1 MLFTKRPLLLSLLVT
16 VLALPRLQ
24 AADKDGTLRI
34 GFIGR
39 AGTDPVYQV
48 ALAGARRAAIDLA
61 ATYETKIKIED
72 LTPAAGDPK
81 DQVAAIEQLVH
92 EGADGITLACADTDL
107 VAAAIDRAAQAGL
120 QIATFNSDAPNSK
133 RFFSYLAD
141 SEQCGQT
148 LVVELAKAMKG
159 KGTIGILAGNTD
171 SVPQK
176 ERIQGIQT
184 GAKVYPGLVIKGI
197 YTCKET
203 GPDSSSRLAEVMK
216 ANPDITGWVLVGSW
230 PLDAPHA
237 FPWPAGAVKC
247 VAVGILPNQL
257 DYLRTGYVQMVVA
270 QPFYDWGYHT
280 VELLVLRLSLNRKP
294 ATPIEYAAITAVTPD
309 NVGDY
314 AKRMTGW
321 DLK

>member
-1 MLFTKRPLLLSLLVT
+1 MLSARQHLFLSLVIIGA
-16 VLALPRLQ
+16 VLSPLRG
-24 AADKDGTLRI
+24 ADKDGTLLI
-34 GFIGR
+34 GYIGR
-39 AGTDPVYQV
+39 SSSDPVYQV
-48 ALAGARRAAIDLA
+48 ALAGARRAATDLA
-61 ATYETKIKIED
+61 VTYETKIKIED
-72 LTPAAGDPK
+72 LTPRTGDPK

-230 PLDAPHA
+230 PLAWSNAWQWGSCPTNWIIFAPA
-237 FPWPAGAVKC
+237 MFKWWSLSLFMIGAITQSNFSSC
-247 VAVGILPNQL
+247 GFHLTESP
-257 DYLRTGYVQMVVA
+257 R
-270 QPFYDWGYHT
+270 P
-280 VELLVLRLSLNRKP
+280 RLS
-294 ATPIEYAAITAVTPD
+294 TP
-309 NVGDY
+309 
-314 AKRMTGW
+314 RSRQ
-321 DLK
+321 